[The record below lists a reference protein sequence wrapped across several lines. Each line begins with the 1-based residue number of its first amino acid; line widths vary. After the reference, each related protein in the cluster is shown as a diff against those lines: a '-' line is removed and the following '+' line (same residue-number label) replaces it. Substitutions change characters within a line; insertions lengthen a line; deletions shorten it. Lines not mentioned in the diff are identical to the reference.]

1 MENRWQVVI
10 VWQVDRMRIRAWKS
24 LVKHH
29 MYISKK
35 ARGWSYRHHYE
46 STHPRISSEV
56 HIPLG
61 DEKLEKLVITT
72 YWGLHTG
79 ERDWHLGQGVSIEW
93 RKGRYSTQVDPNLA
107 DQLIHMYYFD
117 CFSESAIR
125 IAILGHIVRPKCEY
139 PTGHSKVGSLQYL
152 ALTALVTPKKIKP
165 PLPSVTKLTE
175 DRWNKP
181 RKTKGHRGSHTM
193 NGH

>member
-1 MENRWQVVI
+1 MENRWQVMI
-10 VWQVDRMRIRAWKS
+10 VWQVDRMRIKTWNS

-29 MYISKK
+29 MYVSKK
-35 ARGWSYRHHYE
+35 ARKWVYKHHYE
-46 STHPRISSEV
+46 NSNSKVSSEV

-61 DEKLEKLVITT
+61 EAKLVIKT

-79 ERDWHLGQGVSIEW
+79 ERDWHLGQGVSVEW
-93 RKGRYSTQVDPNLA
+93 RKERYSTQVDPDLA
-107 DQLIHMYYFD
+107 DQLIHLYYFD

-125 IAILGHIVRPKCEY
+125 NAILGHVVSPKCEY
-139 PTGHSKVGSLQYL
+139 QTGHNKVGSLQYL
-152 ALTALVTPKKIKP
+152 ALTALIRPKQRKP
-165 PLPSVTKLTE
+165 PLPSVRKLTE

-181 RKTKGHRGSHTM
+181 QKTKGHRESHTM

>member
-1 MENRWQVVI
+1 MENRWQVMI
-10 VWQVDRMRIRAWKS
+10 VWQVDRMRIKTWHS

-29 MYISKK
+29 IYISKK
-35 ARGWSYRHHYE
+35 AKGWIYKHHYE
-46 STHPRISSEV
+46 STHPKISSEI
-56 HIPLG
+56 HIPLR
-61 DEKLEKLVITT
+61 EAKLVIAT

-93 RKGRYSTQVDPNLA
+93 RKRKYSTQVDPDLA
-107 DQLIHMYYFD
+107 DQLIHQYYFD

-125 IAILGHIVRPKCEY
+125 NAILGQIVSPRCEY
-139 PTGHSKVGSLQYL
+139 QAGHNKVGSLQYL
-152 ALTALVTPKKIKP
+152 ALAVLVTPKRRKP
-165 PLPSVTKLTE
+165 PLPSVKKLTE

-181 RKTKGHRGSHTM
+181 QKTKGHRGSRTM